1 MVEVSAM
8 GVAGETHSPVETVET
23 VETVEVSA
31 VGVAGETHSPVETVE
46 MVEVSAMG
54 VAVETLTPVETV
66 ETVEVSPPAGAGGD
80 HPEPSPPGSVR
91 SQRARKSWQPAG
103 GGKLPSGCVH

>member
-66 ETVEVSPPAGAGGD
+66 EVSPPAGAGGD